1 MKNLTTRKIVFGMLL
16 AFVLAL
22 GVQGTV
28 DAQDTSVSGDSAVTS
43 STKGTS
49 IISVATISAAN
60 PLERSFTLRV
70 TKAKDGDEVTIDPTI
85 GDTDATVTKIEVT
98 SAPSDPCQGWTQMM
112 MTAEY

>member
-43 STKGTS
+43 ST
-49 IISVATISAAN
+49 
-60 PLERSFTLRV
+60 
-70 TKAKDGDEVTIDPTI
+70 
-85 GDTDATVTKIEVT
+85 
-98 SAPSDPCQGWTQMM
+98 
-112 MTAEY
+112 